1 MMRKI
6 LTLLGLAFLTACSS
20 EGREDTQFQQ
30 AISRFAPQEFTAR
43 FNFLV
48 QTGAPQLEVAYVRSK
63 QSGAILLEHQRGDFD
78 YWLSSDEVQLI
89 LQKGLI
95 HGTRGIGEGLL
106 AAELSQPL
114 YHILNLKSGHS
125 DRFHTYLNGNDKAVT
140 RTYRCQID
148 VSDQVPLVIGEK
160 TAQTRFVTE
169 SCNSLDPRVQN

>member
-1 MMRKI
+1 
-6 LTLLGLAFLTACSS
+6 
-20 EGREDTQFQQ
+20 
-30 AISRFAPQEFTAR
+30 
-43 FNFLV
+43 V

-125 DRFHTYLNGNDKAVT
+125 DRFHTYLNGNDQEFVNLYWVDPSQ
-140 RTYRCQID
+140 RRILQ
-148 VSDQVPLVIGEK
+148 SRQWIGPIVGYIS
-160 TAQTRFVTE
+160 T
-169 SCNSLDPRVQN
+169 RVQN